1 MNSRRKIFLF
11 IGFFLCF
18 QFNVVSFREINILK
32 EEVNFLLQDINYL
45 LSVSSFLVSTIL
57 TSYFLLLLYFL

>member
-11 IGFFLCF
+11 IGFFSVF

-32 EEVNFLLQDINYL
+32 AG
-45 LSVSSFLVSTIL
+45 S
-57 TSYFLLLLYFL
+57 